1 MRFVLLLL
9 VSSALAQTPDP
20 PETPPAKSLVVSNPQ
35 VPMREALEKQKASIA
50 RQQFSIHRQAQL
62 AGASMIPEDPP
73 EPVCS
78 VIGDPVIAPL
88 IDGAAQAH
96 QLSPELIRAVIEKE
110 SGFKPCAVSRKGAL
124 GLMQLMPAT
133 AEQFG
138 LRDVFDPKEN
148 IDAGTKYLKQ
158 LLDKYGGDLAK
169 ALGAYNAGPTTV
181 DQAGGTP
188 DIPETQEY
196 VSAIMKKLDP
206 TRTVPP
212 STPKPKPTEN

>member
-9 VSSALAQTPDP
+9 VSSALAQTPVP
-20 PETPPAKSLVVSNPQ
+20 PETPPSKSPAVANPQ
-35 VPMREALEKQKASIA
+35 LPMREALEKQKASIA
-50 RQQFSIHRQAQL
+50 RQQLSIHRQAQL
-62 AGASMIPEDPP
+62 AGATMVPEDPP
-73 EPVCS
+73 EPVCDA
-78 VIGDPVIAPL
+78 IGDPVIAPL
-88 IDGAAQAH
+88 IEGAANAH
-96 QLSPELIRAVIEKE
+96 RLAPALIRAVIEKE
-110 SGFKPCAVSRKGAL
+110 SAFKPCAVSRKGAL

-133 AEQFG
+133 AEQLG
-138 LRDVFDPKEN
+138 LRDVFDPKGN

-206 TRTVPP
+206 TRTVQP

>member
-20 PETPPAKSLVVSNPQ
+20 PETPPTKSSAVSNPQ
-35 VPMREALEKQKASIA
+35 LPMREALEKQKASIA
-50 RQQFSIHRQAQL
+50 RQQLSIHRQAQL
-62 AGASMIPEDPP
+62 AGATFIPEDPP
-73 EPVCS
+73 EPACS
-78 VIGDPVIAPL
+78 PVGDPVIAPL
-88 IDGAAQAH
+88 IESAAQAH
-96 QLSPELIRAVIEKE
+96 GLAPSLIRAVIEQE
-110 SGFKPCAVSRKGAL
+110 SAFKPCAVSRKGAL

-148 IDAGTKYLKQ
+148 IDTGAKYLKQ